1 MLFDNNDIFE
11 TFIAKIDK
19 LYIEKRNDLS
29 KKFTY
34 SIHTKIMPHIVVNI
48 GYNGGITSLLWEIGK
63 TFENQSQE
71 LFSNELKIFL
81 DFTI

>member
-1 MLFDNNDIFE
+1 
-11 TFIAKIDK
+11 
-19 LYIEKRNDLS
+19 
-29 KKFTY
+29 
-34 SIHTKIMPHIVVNI
+34 MPHIVVNI